1 MSTLYEQKEIGDIT
15 AVYSYQTPRED
26 TAAVIAELA
35 KIGIHVTTTNPVG
48 DVGVH
53 YAMAGSSDA
62 AGREHRHQISR
73 ILCDYPD
80 VDLS

>member
-15 AVYSYQTPRED
+15 AVYSYWTPRED

-35 KIGIHVTTTNPVG
+35 EIGIHVTRIRRG

-73 ILCDYPD
+73 ILRDDPE
-80 VDLS
+80 

>member
-35 KIGIHVTTTNPVG
+35 EIGIHVTARTRRG
-48 DVGVH
+48 DVGVY

-62 AGREHRHQISR
+62 VEREHRHQISR